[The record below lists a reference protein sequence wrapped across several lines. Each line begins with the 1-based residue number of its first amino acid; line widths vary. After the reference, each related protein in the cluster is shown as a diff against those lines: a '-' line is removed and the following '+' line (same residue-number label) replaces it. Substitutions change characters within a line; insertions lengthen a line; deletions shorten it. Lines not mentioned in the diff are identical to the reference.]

1 MKKLFSMVL
10 AFIVIISTLPSAFAA
25 NEVKTKGS
33 LTIHKYANEKG
44 AETGEATGEAG
55 QKIPDGATPLEGVE
69 YEVVQIASFEVI
81 TKDGEIVKEAVKE
94 VKNATPISKKTGANG
109 KVTFDDLPIGR
120 YLVKEVSG
128 PANVNLN
135 TEPYTIDIPMTD
147 KEGKKLNY
155 DVHIYP
161 KNEIKRGAVELTKT
175 DDAGKPLKD
184 VAFTLY
190 HKESDKVVVTQD
202 GKELKDLKTDADGKI
217 HIDGLLYGEYYFK
230 ESKALPGYV
239 LDPKKREFKIE
250 KSGAFP
256 KDGQAGYGEI
266 VKLDKIINYEKP
278 TIDKKIN
285 GNLNGLPV
293 NVNEEFTYD
302 IKTTLPGDIH
312 TYKKYVVTDK
322 VDPRLTIIGTPV
334 VTIDG
339 KEVSSDV
346 VKVTLGEKTAEG
358 QLVTVTVEN
367 FKALEG
373 KKELHLQIKAKV
385 NADIKGGEKIE
396 NTANIDY
403 ETGDNV
409 TPEPEDE
416 TTTPPVTV
424 VVTTGKISL
433 KKVDGE
439 NQKALQ
445 GAKFELRKDGKVVE
459 VNGVKIVGESD
470 AEGMINWGEIPYGE
484 YEIVEI
490 EAPTYKNDKGEVKSY
505 QKLREPIK
513 VTINKDNQTV
523 KLTVENNKSGWI
535 LPATGGIGTIL
546 FTVVGLVLM
555 GAAFMFLRRKA

>member
-1 MKKLFSMVL
+1 MKKVFSMVL
-10 AFIVIISTLPSAFAA
+10 AFILMLSTLPSAFAA
-25 NEVKTKGS
+25 NEVPKTGS
-33 LTIHKYANEKG
+33 LTIHKYAHEKDG
-44 AETGEATGEAG
+44 QQGEAG
-55 QKIPDGATPLEGVE
+55 TGEPGQKVPEGATPIEGVE
-69 YEVVQIASFEVI
+69 YEVIQIASFEVI
-81 TKDGEIVKEAVKE
+81 TKDGEIVKEGEKE
-94 VKNATPISKKTGANG
+94 VKNAIPIKDKTGKDG
-109 KVTFDDLPIGR
+109 TVKFDNLSIGR

-135 TEPYTIDIPMTD
+135 TDPYTIEIPMTD

-161 KNEIKRGAVELTKT
+161 KNEIKRGAVELTKV

-184 VAFTLY
+184 VEFTLY
-190 HKESDKVVVTQD
+190 HKGTDKVVVD
-202 GKELKDLKTDADGKI
+202 KAGKELKDLKTDKDGKI
-217 HIDGLLYGEYYFK
+217 RVDGLLYGEYYFK
-230 ESKALPGYV
+230 ESKALEGYV
-239 LDPKKREFKIE
+239 LDPKKYEFKVE

-266 VKLDKIINYEKP
+266 VKLDKIINYKKP

-285 GNLNGLPV
+285 GNLNGLPI
-293 NVNEEFTYD
+293 NVDEEFTYD
-302 IKTTLPGDIH
+302 IKTKLPGDIH
-312 TYKKYVVTDK
+312 LYKKYVITDN

-339 KEVSSDV
+339 EKVSSDV
-346 VKVTLGEKTAEG
+346 VKVTLGEKTAAG

-367 FKALEG
+367 FAALKD

-385 NADIKGGEKIE
+385 NGDINGGTVIE
-396 NTANIDY
+396 NIAKIDY
-403 ETGDNV
+403 ETGDKV
-409 TPEPEDE
+409 TPPDDE
-416 TTTPPVTV
+416 TTTPPVKV
-424 VVTTGKISL
+424 IVTDGKISL
-433 KKVDGE
+433 KKIDGAT
-439 NQKALQ
+439 KDALE
-445 GAKFELRKDGKVVE
+445 GAKFELRKDGKVVK
-459 VNGVKIVGESD
+459 VKGVDVVGVSD
-470 AEGMINWGEIPYGE
+470 NDGMINWNNIPYGE

-490 EAPTYKNDKGEVKSY
+490 EAPKYTDKGEVKSY

-513 VTINKDNQTV
+513 VKIDKDNQTV

>member
-10 AFIVIISTLPSAFAA
+10 AFILMFSTLPSAFAA
-25 NEVKTKGS
+25 NEAPTKGS
-33 LTIHKYANEKG
+33 LTIHKYAHEKDG
-44 AETGEATGEAG
+44 QEGEAGTGEPG
-55 QKIPDGATPLEGVE
+55 QKIPEGATPIEGVE
-69 YEVVQIASFEVI
+69 YEVIQIASFELI
-81 TKDGEIVKEAVKE
+81 TKDGEIVKEGEKE
-94 VKNATPISKKTGANG
+94 VKNATPIKDKTGKDG
-109 KVTFDDLPIGR
+109 TVKFDNLPIGR
-120 YLVKEVSG
+120 YLVKEISG
-128 PANVNLN
+128 PTNVNLN
-135 TEPYTIDIPMTD
+135 TDPYTIEIPMTD

-175 DDAGKPLKD
+175 DDAGKPLEN
-184 VAFTLY
+184 VEFTLY
-190 HKESDKVVVTQD
+190 HKGTDKVVVD
-202 GKELKDLKTDADGKI
+202 KAGKELKDLKTDKDGKI
-217 HIDGLLYGEYYFK
+217 RVDGLLHGEYYFK

-239 LDPKKREFKIE
+239 LDPKHREFKIE

-266 VKLDKIINYEKP
+266 VKLDTIINYKKP

-285 GNLNGLPV
+285 GNLNGLPI
-293 NVNEEFTYD
+293 NVDEEFTYD

-312 TYKKYVVTDK
+312 KYKKYVITDN
-322 VDPRLTIIGTPV
+322 VDPKLTIIGTPV

-339 KEVSSDV
+339 EKVSSDV
-346 VKVTLGEKTAEG
+346 VKVTLGEKTAAG

-385 NADIKGGEKIE
+385 NGDINGGTEIKNI
-396 NTANIDY
+396 AKIDY
-403 ETGDNV
+403 ETGDEV
-409 TPEPEDE
+409 TPPDDE

-424 VVTTGKISL
+424 IVTDGKISL
-433 KKVDGE
+433 KKIDGAT
-439 NQKALQ
+439 KDALE
-445 GAKFELRKDGKVVE
+445 GAKFELRKDGKVVK
-459 VNGVKIVGESD
+459 VKGVDVVGVSD
-470 AEGMINWGEIPYGE
+470 KDGMIKWENIPYGE

-490 EAPTYKNDKGEVKSY
+490 EAPKYTDKGEVKSY

-513 VTINKDNQTV
+513 VKIDKDNQTV

>member
-10 AFIVIISTLPSAFAA
+10 AFILMFSTLPSAFAA
-25 NEVKTKGS
+25 NEAPTKGS
-33 LTIHKYANEKG
+33 LTIHKYAHEKDG
-44 AETGEATGEAG
+44 QEGEAGTGEPG
-55 QKIPDGATPLEGVE
+55 QKIPEGATPIEGVE
-69 YEVVQIASFEVI
+69 YEVIQIASFELI
-81 TKDGEIVKEAVKE
+81 TKDGEIVKEGEKE
-94 VKNATPISKKTGANG
+94 VKNATPIKDKTGKDG
-109 KVTFDDLPIGR
+109 TVKFDNLPIGR
-120 YLVKEVSG
+120 YLVKEISG
-128 PANVNLN
+128 PTNVNLN
-135 TEPYTIDIPMTD
+135 TDPYTIEIPMTD

-175 DDAGKPLKD
+175 DDVGKPLEN
-184 VAFTLY
+184 VEFTLY
-190 HKESDKVVVTQD
+190 HKGTDKVVVD
-202 GKELKDLKTDADGKI
+202 KAGKELKDLKTDKDGKI
-217 HIDGLLYGEYYFK
+217 RVDGLLHGEYYFK

-239 LDPKKREFKIE
+239 LDPKHREFKIE

-266 VKLDKIINYEKP
+266 VKLDTIINYKKP

-285 GNLNGLPV
+285 GNLNGLPI
-293 NVNEEFTYD
+293 NVDEEFTYD

-312 TYKKYVVTDK
+312 KYKKYVITDN
-322 VDPRLTIIGTPV
+322 VDPKLTIIGTPV

-339 KEVSSDV
+339 EKVSSDV
-346 VKVTLGEKTAEG
+346 VKVTLGEKTAAG

-385 NADIKGGEKIE
+385 NGDINGGTEIKNI
-396 NTANIDY
+396 AKIDY
-403 ETGDNV
+403 ETGDEV
-409 TPEPEDE
+409 TPPDDE

-424 VVTTGKISL
+424 IVTDGKISL
-433 KKVDGE
+433 KKIDGAT
-439 NQKALQ
+439 KDALE
-445 GAKFELRKDGKVVE
+445 GAKFELRKDGKVVK
-459 VNGVKIVGESD
+459 VKGVDVVGVSD
-470 AEGMINWGEIPYGE
+470 KDGMIKWENIPYGE

-490 EAPTYKNDKGEVKSY
+490 EAPKYTDKSEVKSY

-513 VTINKDNQTV
+513 VKIDKDNQTV

>member
-10 AFIVIISTLPSAFAA
+10 AFILMFSTLPSAFAA
-25 NEVKTKGS
+25 NEAPTKGS
-33 LTIHKYANEKG
+33 LTIHKYAHEKDG
-44 AETGEATGEAG
+44 QEGEAGTGEPG
-55 QKIPDGATPLEGVE
+55 QKIPEGATPIEGVE
-69 YEVVQIASFEVI
+69 YEVIQIASFELI
-81 TKDGEIVKEAVKE
+81 TKDGEIVKEGEKE
-94 VKNATPISKKTGANG
+94 VKNATPIKDKTGKDG
-109 KVTFDDLPIGR
+109 TVKFDNLPIGR
-120 YLVKEVSG
+120 YLVKEISG
-128 PANVNLN
+128 PTNVNLN
-135 TEPYTIDIPMTD
+135 TDPYTIEIPMTD

-161 KNEIKRGAVELTKT
+161 KNEIKRGAVELTKI
-175 DDAGKPLKD
+175 DDAGKPLEN
-184 VAFTLY
+184 VEFTLY
-190 HKESDKVVVTQD
+190 HKGTDKVVVD
-202 GKELKDLKTDADGKI
+202 KAGKELKDLKTDKDGKI
-217 HIDGLLYGEYYFK
+217 RVDGLLHGEYYFK

-239 LDPKKREFKIE
+239 LDPKHREFKIE

-266 VKLDKIINYEKP
+266 VKLDTIINYKKP

-285 GNLNGLPV
+285 GNLNGLPI
-293 NVNEEFTYD
+293 NVDEEFTYD

-312 TYKKYVVTDK
+312 KYKKYVITDN
-322 VDPRLTIIGTPV
+322 VDPKLTIIGTPV

-339 KEVSSDV
+339 EKVSSDV
-346 VKVTLGEKTAEG
+346 VKVTLGEKTAAG

-385 NADIKGGEKIE
+385 NGDINGGTEIKNI
-396 NTANIDY
+396 AKIDY
-403 ETGDNV
+403 ETGDEV
-409 TPEPEDE
+409 TPPDDE

-424 VVTTGKISL
+424 IVTDGKISL
-433 KKVDGE
+433 KKIDGAT
-439 NQKALQ
+439 KDALE
-445 GAKFELRKDGKVVE
+445 GAKFELRKDGKVVK
-459 VNGVKIVGESD
+459 VKGVDVVGVSD
-470 AEGMINWGEIPYGE
+470 KDGMIKWENIPYGE

-490 EAPTYKNDKGEVKSY
+490 EAPKYTDKGEVKSY

-513 VTINKDNQTV
+513 VKIDKDNQTV

>member
-1 MKKLFSMVL
+1 MKKVFSMVL
-10 AFIVIISTLPSAFAA
+10 AFILMLSTLPSAFAA
-25 NEVKTKGS
+25 NEVPKTGS
-33 LTIHKYANEKG
+33 LTIHKYAHEKDG
-44 AETGEATGEAG
+44 QQGEAG
-55 QKIPDGATPLEGVE
+55 TGEPGQKVPEGATPIEGVE
-69 YEVVQIASFEVI
+69 YEVIQIASFEVI
-81 TKDGEIVKEAVKE
+81 TKDGEIVKEGEKE
-94 VKNATPISKKTGANG
+94 VKNAIPIKDKTGKDGTVKFGN
-109 KVTFDDLPIGR
+109 LSIGR

-135 TEPYTIDIPMTD
+135 TDPYTIEIPMTD

-161 KNEIKRGAVELTKT
+161 KNEIKRGAVELTKV

-184 VAFTLY
+184 VEFTLY
-190 HKESDKVVVTQD
+190 HKGTDKVVVD
-202 GKELKDLKTDADGKI
+202 KAGKELKDLKTDKDGKI
-217 HIDGLLYGEYYFK
+217 RVDGLLYGEYYFK
-230 ESKALPGYV
+230 ESKALEGYV
-239 LDPKKREFKIE
+239 LDPKKYEFKVE

-266 VKLDKIINYEKP
+266 VKLDKIINYKKP

-285 GNLNGLPV
+285 GNLNGLPI
-293 NVNEEFTYD
+293 NVDEEFTYD
-302 IKTTLPGDIH
+302 IKTKLPGDIH
-312 TYKKYVVTDK
+312 LYKKYVITDN

-339 KEVSSDV
+339 EKVSSDV
-346 VKVTLGEKTAEG
+346 VKVTLGEKTAAG

-367 FKALEG
+367 FAALKD

-385 NADIKGGEKIE
+385 NGDINGGTVIE
-396 NTANIDY
+396 NIAKIDY
-403 ETGDNV
+403 ETGDKV
-409 TPEPEDE
+409 TPPDDE
-416 TTTPPVTV
+416 TTTPPVKV
-424 VVTTGKISL
+424 IVTDGKISL
-433 KKVDGE
+433 EKIDGAT
-439 NQKALQ
+439 KDALE
-445 GAKFELRKDGKVVE
+445 GAKFELRKDGKVVK
-459 VNGVKIVGESD
+459 VKGVDVVGVSD
-470 AEGMINWGEIPYGE
+470 NDGMINWNNIPYGE

-490 EAPTYKNDKGEVKSY
+490 EAPKYTDKGEVKSY

-513 VTINKDNQTV
+513 VKIDKDNQTV

>member
-1 MKKLFSMVL
+1 MKKVFSMVL
-10 AFIVIISTLPSAFAA
+10 AFILMLSTLPSAFAA
-25 NEVKTKGS
+25 NEVPTKGS
-33 LTIHKYANEKG
+33 LTIHKYAHEKDG
-44 AETGEATGEAG
+44 QKGEEGTGEPG
-55 QKIPDGATPLEGVE
+55 QKVPEGATPIEGVE
-69 YEVVQIASFEVI
+69 YEVIQIASFEVI
-81 TKDGEIVKEAVKE
+81 TKDGEIVKEGEKE
-94 VKNATPISKKTGANG
+94 VKNATPIKDKTGKDGTVKFGN
-109 KVTFDDLPIGR
+109 LPIGR

-135 TEPYTIDIPMTD
+135 TDPYTIEIPMTD

-161 KNEIKRGAVELTKT
+161 KNEIKRGAVELTKV

-184 VAFTLY
+184 VEFTLY
-190 HKESDKVVVTQD
+190 HKGTDKVVVD
-202 GKELKDLKTDADGKI
+202 KAGKELKDLKTDKDGKI
-217 HIDGLLYGEYYFK
+217 RVDGLLYGEYYFK
-230 ESKALPGYV
+230 ESKALEGYV
-239 LDPKKREFKIE
+239 LDPKKYEFKVE

-266 VKLDKIINYEKP
+266 VKLDKIINYKKP

-285 GNLNGLPV
+285 GNLNGLPI
-293 NVNEEFTYD
+293 NVDEEFTYD
-302 IKTTLPGDIH
+302 IKTKLPGDVH
-312 TYKKYVVTDK
+312 LYKKYVITDN

-339 KEVSSDV
+339 EKVSSDV
-346 VKVTLGEKTAEG
+346 VKVTLGEKTAAG

-385 NADIKGGEKIE
+385 NGDINGGTEIKNI
-396 NTANIDY
+396 AKIDY
-403 ETGDNV
+403 ETGDKV
-409 TPEPEDE
+409 TPPDDE
-416 TTTPPVTV
+416 TTTPPVKV
-424 VVTTGKISL
+424 IVTDGKISL
-433 KKVDGE
+433 KKIDGAT
-439 NQKALQ
+439 KDALE
-445 GAKFELRKDGKVVE
+445 GAKFELRKDGKVVK
-459 VNGVKIVGESD
+459 VKGVDVVGVSD
-470 AEGMINWGEIPYGE
+470 KDGMINWGNIPYGE

-490 EAPTYKNDKGEVKSY
+490 EAPKYTDKGEVKSY

-513 VTINKDNQTV
+513 VKIDKDNQTV

-555 GAAFMFLRRKA
+555 GAAFRFLRRKA

>member
-10 AFIVIISTLPSAFAA
+10 AFILMFSTLPSAFAA
-25 NEVKTKGS
+25 NEAPTKGS
-33 LTIHKYANEKG
+33 LTIHKYAHEKDG
-44 AETGEATGEAG
+44 QEGEAGTGEPG
-55 QKIPDGATPLEGVE
+55 QKIPEGATPIEGVE
-69 YEVVQIASFEVI
+69 YEVIQIASFELI
-81 TKDGEIVKEAVKE
+81 TKDGEIVKEGEKE
-94 VKNATPISKKTGANG
+94 VKNATPIKDKTGKDG
-109 KVTFDDLPIGR
+109 TVKFDNLPIGR
-120 YLVKEVSG
+120 YLVKEISG
-128 PANVNLN
+128 PTNVNLN
-135 TEPYTIDIPMTD
+135 TDPYTIEIPMTD

-175 DDAGKPLKD
+175 DDAGKPLEN
-184 VAFTLY
+184 VEFTLY
-190 HKESDKVVVTQD
+190 HKGTDKVVVD
-202 GKELKDLKTDADGKI
+202 KAGKELKDLKTDKDGKI
-217 HIDGLLYGEYYFK
+217 RVDGLLHGEYYFK

-239 LDPKKREFKIE
+239 LDPKHREFKIE

-266 VKLDKIINYEKP
+266 VKLDTIINYKKP

-285 GNLNGLPV
+285 GNLNGLPI
-293 NVNEEFTYD
+293 NVDEEFTYD

-312 TYKKYVVTDK
+312 KYKKYVITDN
-322 VDPRLTIIGTPV
+322 VDPKLTIIGTPV

-339 KEVSSDV
+339 EKVSSDV
-346 VKVTLGEKTAEG
+346 VKVTLGEKTAAG

-385 NADIKGGEKIE
+385 NGDINGGTEIKNI
-396 NTANIDY
+396 AKIDY
-403 ETGDNV
+403 KTGDEV
-409 TPEPEDE
+409 TPPDDE

-424 VVTTGKISL
+424 IVTDGKISL
-433 KKVDGE
+433 KKIDGAT
-439 NQKALQ
+439 KDALE
-445 GAKFELRKDGKVVE
+445 GAKFELRKDGKVVK
-459 VNGVKIVGESD
+459 VKGVDVVGVSD
-470 AEGMINWGEIPYGE
+470 KDGMIKWENIPYGE

-490 EAPTYKNDKGEVKSY
+490 EAPKYTDKGEVKSY

-513 VTINKDNQTV
+513 VKIDKDNQTV

>member
-1 MKKLFSMVL
+1 MVL
-10 AFIVIISTLPSAFAA
+10 AFILMFSTLPSAFAA
-25 NEVKTKGS
+25 NEAPTKGS
-33 LTIHKYANEKG
+33 LTIHKYAHEKDG
-44 AETGEATGEAG
+44 QEGEAGTGEPG
-55 QKIPDGATPLEGVE
+55 QKIPEGATPIEGVE
-69 YEVVQIASFEVI
+69 YEVIQIASFELI
-81 TKDGEIVKEAVKE
+81 TKDGEIVKEGEKE
-94 VKNATPISKKTGANG
+94 VKNATPIKDKTGKDG
-109 KVTFDDLPIGR
+109 TVKFDNLPIGR
-120 YLVKEVSG
+120 YLVKEISG
-128 PANVNLN
+128 PTNVNLN
-135 TEPYTIDIPMTD
+135 TDPYTIEIPMTD

-175 DDAGKPLKD
+175 DDAGKPLEN
-184 VAFTLY
+184 VEFTLY
-190 HKESDKVVVTQD
+190 HKGTDKVVVD
-202 GKELKDLKTDADGKI
+202 KAGKELKDLKTDKDGKI
-217 HIDGLLYGEYYFK
+217 RVDGLLHGEYYFK

-239 LDPKKREFKIE
+239 LDPKHREFKIE

-256 KDGQAGYGEI
+256 KDGQAGYGEV
-266 VKLDKIINYEKP
+266 VKLDTIINYKKP

-285 GNLNGLPV
+285 GNLNGLPI
-293 NVNEEFTYD
+293 NVDEEFTYD

-312 TYKKYVVTDK
+312 KYKKYVITDN
-322 VDPRLTIIGTPV
+322 VDPKLTIIGTPV

-339 KEVSSDV
+339 EKVSSDV
-346 VKVTLGEKTAEG
+346 VKVTLGEKTAAG

-385 NADIKGGEKIE
+385 NGDINGGTEIKNI
-396 NTANIDY
+396 AKIDY
-403 ETGDNV
+403 ETGDEV
-409 TPEPEDE
+409 TPPDDE

-424 VVTTGKISL
+424 IVTDGKISL
-433 KKVDGE
+433 KKIDGAT
-439 NQKALQ
+439 KDALE
-445 GAKFELRKDGKVVE
+445 GAKFELRKDGKVVK
-459 VNGVKIVGESD
+459 VKGVDVVGVSD
-470 AEGMINWGEIPYGE
+470 KDGMIKWENIPYGE

-490 EAPTYKNDKGEVKSY
+490 EAPKYTDKGEVKSY

-513 VTINKDNQTV
+513 VKIDKDNQTV

>member
-1 MKKLFSMVL
+1 MKKVFSMVL
-10 AFIVIISTLPSAFAA
+10 AFILILSTLPSAFAA
-25 NEVKTKGS
+25 NEVPKTGS
-33 LTIHKYANEKG
+33 LTIHKYAHEKDG
-44 AETGEATGEAG
+44 QQGEAG
-55 QKIPDGATPLEGVE
+55 TGEPGQKVPEGATPIEGVE
-69 YEVVQIASFEVI
+69 YEVIQIASFEVI
-81 TKDGEIVKEAVKE
+81 TKDGEIVKEGEKE
-94 VKNATPISKKTGANG
+94 VKNAIPIKDKTGKDGTVKFGN
-109 KVTFDDLPIGR
+109 LPIGR

-135 TEPYTIDIPMTD
+135 TEPYTIEIPMTD
-147 KEGKKLNY
+147 KEGKTLNY

-161 KNEIKRGAVELTKT
+161 KNEIKRGAVELTKV

-184 VAFTLY
+184 VEFTLY
-190 HKESDKVVVTQD
+190 HKGTDKVVVD
-202 GKELKDLKTDADGKI
+202 KAGKELKDLKTDKDGKI
-217 HIDGLLYGEYYFK
+217 RVDGLLYGEYYFK
-230 ESKALPGYV
+230 ESKALEGYV
-239 LDPKKREFKIE
+239 LDPKKYEFKVE

-266 VKLDKIINYEKP
+266 IKLDKIINYKKP

-285 GNLNGLPV
+285 GNLNGLPI
-293 NVNEEFTYD
+293 NVDEEFTYD
-302 IKTTLPGDIH
+302 IKTKLPGDIH
-312 TYKKYVVTDK
+312 LYKKYVITDN

-339 KEVSSDV
+339 EKVSSDV
-346 VKVTLGEKTAEG
+346 VKVTLGEKTAAG

-385 NADIKGGEKIE
+385 NGDINGGTVIE
-396 NTANIDY
+396 NIAKIDY
-403 ETGDNV
+403 ETGDKV
-409 TPEPEDE
+409 TPPDDE
-416 TTTPPVTV
+416 TTTPPVKV
-424 VVTTGKISL
+424 IVTDGKISL
-433 KKVDGE
+433 KKIDGAT
-439 NQKALQ
+439 KDALE
-445 GAKFELRKDGKVVE
+445 GAKFELRKDGKVVK
-459 VNGVKIVGESD
+459 VKGVDVVGVSD
-470 AEGMINWGEIPYGE
+470 KDGMINWNNIPYGE

-490 EAPTYKNDKGEVKSY
+490 EAPKYTDKGEVKSY

-513 VTINKDNQTV
+513 VKIDKDNQTV

>member
-1 MKKLFSMVL
+1 MKKVFSMVL
-10 AFIVIISTLPSAFAA
+10 AFILMLSTLPSAFAA
-25 NEVKTKGS
+25 NEVPTKGS
-33 LTIHKYANEKG
+33 LTIHKYAHEKDG
-44 AETGEATGEAG
+44 QKGEEGTGEPG
-55 QKIPDGATPLEGVE
+55 QKVPEGATPIKGVK
-69 YEVVQIASFEVI
+69 YEVVKVATFKVI
-81 TKDGEIVKEAVKE
+81 ERNGEIVKEAVEK
-94 VKNATPISKKTGANG
+94 VDNATPISDVTGEDG
-109 KVTFDDLPIGR
+109 TVTFKDLPIGR

-128 PANVNLN
+128 PDNVNIN

-161 KNEIKRGAVELTKT
+161 KNEIKRGAVELTKV

-184 VAFTLY
+184 VEFTLY
-190 HKESDKVVVTQD
+190 HKGTDKVVVD
-202 GKELKDLKTDADGKI
+202 KAGKELKDLKTDKDGKI
-217 HIDGLLYGEYYFK
+217 RVDGLLYGEYYFK
-230 ESKALPGYV
+230 ESKALEGYV
-239 LDPKKREFKIE
+239 LDPKKYEFKVE

-266 VKLDKIINYEKP
+266 VKLDKIINYKKP

-285 GNLNGLPV
+285 GNLNGLPI
-293 NVNEEFTYD
+293 NVDEEFTYD
-302 IKTTLPGDIH
+302 IKTKLPGDIH
-312 TYKKYVVTDK
+312 LYKKYVITDN

-339 KEVSSDV
+339 EKVSSDV
-346 VKVTLGEKTAEG
+346 VKVTLGEKTAAV

-367 FKALEG
+367 FAALKD

-385 NADIKGGEKIE
+385 NGDINGGTVIE
-396 NTANIDY
+396 NIAKIDY
-403 ETGDNV
+403 ETGDKV
-409 TPEPEDE
+409 TPPDDE
-416 TTTPPVTV
+416 TTTPPVKV
-424 VVTTGKISL
+424 IVTDGKISL
-433 KKVDGE
+433 KKIDGAT
-439 NQKALQ
+439 KDALE
-445 GAKFELRKDGKVVE
+445 GAKFELRKDGKVVK
-459 VNGVKIVGESD
+459 VKGVDVVGVSD
-470 AEGMINWGEIPYGE
+470 KDRIINWNNIPYGE

-490 EAPTYKNDKGEVKSY
+490 EAPKYTDKGEVKSY

-513 VTINKDNQTV
+513 VKIDKDNQTV